1 MALIICEE
9 CGREISSRA
18 KTCPHCGCPVP
29 EDNNIPASD
38 IENKAVELK
47 SENTATGNEDDLE
60 TKRNNIEVDSNDIND
75 NELSVVEEKTQG
87 KNFATL
93 PKINNR
99 ILIVVPAIL
108 LFFAIAL
115 FLILSGKNP
124 AQSKVEKIL
133 KEDGMI
139 ASYITNIQ
147 NVDENSTYENELLIA
162 DYQFRFDDSRNSDKS
177 NHEYTGGRF
186 RMFPNSKLVDINIEL
201 LEYYEN
207 ETNKM
212 IKNLDLGELG
222 DSFVVKPTHKY
233 AIGNAL
239 LEINE
244 NINKQDADTYYECL
258 NKKIGNK
265 KYRQNNVP
273 DSSTVE
279 DYLNRSKNDL
289 QNLIDENGK
298 TILAEARNQV
308 QTQINNTLDSFE
320 NDLSDELKVQLDSEF
335 ELANH
340 SAYSDFIP
348 ALKERYD
355 SLLEK
360 KVANDERLFAESKTI
375 IDNIN
380 RRINAIKS
388 TLNTS
393 EYDNLVKEIGTL
405 KNNKYYKDYISDW
418 NNSLKSIEKEINI
431 KKEKESYNVV
441 PSYDDLMRYSD
452 TYKNEKIKITI
463 YISKVESDGIIF
475 DGTIWGK
482 YQGQQVVVRDK
493 RENKEPK
500 ILTGDTIVVYGNGG
514 GLSKV
519 TTYVQGTGLFGSN
532 LGADVVSEVNVPV
545 IEVQYCDFR

>member
-18 KTCPHCGCPVP
+18 KACPHCGCPVP

-99 ILIVVPAIL
+99 ILIVVPAVL
-108 LFFAIAL
+108 LFFAIVL

-133 KEDGMI
+133 KEDGVI

-212 IKNLDLGELG
+212 INNLDLGELG

-279 DYLNRSKNDL
+279 DYLKRSKNDL

-320 NDLSDELKVQLDSEF
+320 NDLSDELKAQLDSEF

-340 SAYSDFIP
+340 SAYSDFVP
-348 ALKERYD
+348 ALKERYEL
-355 SLLEK
+355 LLEK
-360 KVANDERLFAESKTI
+360 KAANDERLLAESKTVI
-375 IDNIN
+375 NNIN
-380 RRINAIKS
+380 RRISAVKN
-388 TLNTS
+388 TLNTN

-405 KNNKYYKDYISDW
+405 KNNKYYKDYVSDW
-418 NNSLKSIEKEINI
+418 NNSLESIENEISI
-431 KKEKESYNVV
+431 KKEKESFNVV
-441 PSYDDLMRYSD
+441 PSYDELMRYSD
-452 TYKNEKIKITI
+452 TYKNEKIKISI

-514 GLSKV
+514 GLTKV
-519 TTYVQGTGLFGSN
+519 KTYVQGTGLFGSN
-532 LGADVVSEVNVPV
+532 LGADVVSEVDVPV